1 MLDYDISDALYHIEI
16 VQTTQK
22 LQQAAAEAQ
31 KQKQINQKT
40 IGLFGGEDAI
50 EWETVEN
57 G

>member
-1 MLDYDISDALYHIEI
+1 MLDFDISDALYHVEI

-22 LQQAAAEAQ
+22 LQQAAAEQQ
-31 KQKQINQKT
+31 KQQQTNQKVF
-40 IGLFGGEDAI
+40 GLFGGEEAI